1 MIPPLEESKQY
12 LRLFYFQ
19 EKFPNVQKKMNYHA
33 QDLCEKGD
41 SFGFD
46 KRYCLYSKCLTKK
59 PFTIFDLLSTFR
71 VKQDL
76 SANKFEINL
85 LYCKQCCLL

>member
-1 MIPPLEESKQY
+1 MLIYQFVIPLLEESKQY

-46 KRYCLYSKCLTKK
+46 KRYCLY
-59 PFTIFDLLSTFR
+59 
-71 VKQDL
+71 
-76 SANKFEINL
+76 
-85 LYCKQCCLL
+85 